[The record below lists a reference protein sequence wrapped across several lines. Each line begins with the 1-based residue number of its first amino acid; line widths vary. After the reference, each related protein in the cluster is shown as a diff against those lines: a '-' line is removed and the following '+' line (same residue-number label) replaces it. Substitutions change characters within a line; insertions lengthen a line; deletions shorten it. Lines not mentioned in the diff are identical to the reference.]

1 MNQAVTSRS
10 YRVLRHRDF
19 RLLWSAEALSQA
31 GSQIQRVAIAW
42 QVYELTHDAFKLGL
56 LGLFRFIPILMF
68 GLIGGVLADR
78 GDRRHTLIWT
88 QTALLAL
95 ALFLAIMSGTGHITI
110 WVIYVVT
117 MVAAI
122 FEGISNPTRQALMPL
137 LVPRGELP
145 AASTMGVLVSH
156 VAQVVGPAAGGIII
170 ATVGT
175 TGAYVVDAFSFLA
188 VILAVLMMHHRP
200 PPVAITMS
208 GYQAAIEGLRF
219 LRNTPTLFG
228 VMLADFFATLF
239 GACAV
244 LMPIFADEVLGVGP
258 RGLGF
263 LLAAPAAG
271 AVTMAIVLSVTHL
284 PDRAGLWVLGSIAAY
299 GFFLIG
305 FGVST
310 TLWVSL
316 LFLALSGAADSISM
330 ALRHAARTLLT
341 PDDLRGRVASVHRAL
356 GMGGPQLGEFQKGIT
371 ASLIG
376 AGPAV
381 AIGGIATIGVAA
393 VVARFFP
400 TVPQYRMSVSEAN
413 PPAEPDTSAGPSTQ
427 IEENR
432 IVVPVES

>member
-1 MNQAVTSRS
+1 VSQSVSSRS
-10 YRVLRHRDF
+10 YRVLRYRDF

-56 LGLFRFIPILMF
+56 LGLFRFIPILIF
-68 GLIGGVLADR
+68 GLVGGVIADR
-78 GDRRHTLIWT
+78 GDRRRTLVWT
-88 QTALLAL
+88 QSALLVL
-95 ALFLAIMSGTGHITI
+95 ALFLAIMSGTGHVTV
-110 WVIYVVT
+110 WLIYLVT
-117 MVAAI
+117 MIAAI

-137 LVPRGELP
+137 LVPRTELP

-156 VAQVVGPAAGGIII
+156 VSQVVGPAAGGIII
-170 ATVGT
+170 ATLGV
-175 TGAYVVDAFSFLA
+175 TGAYAIDALSFLA
-188 VILAVLMMHHRP
+188 VIVAVLMMHQRP

-208 GYQAAIEGLRF
+208 GYQAALEGLRF
-219 LRNTPTLFG
+219 LKNTPTLFG

-239 GACAV
+239 GAFTV
-244 LMPIFADEVLGVGP
+244 LMPIFADEVLDVGP

-271 AVTMAIVLSVTHL
+271 AVTMAILLSVTHL
-284 PDRAGLWVLGSIAAY
+284 PDKAGLWVLGSIVAY
-299 GFFLIG
+299 GCFLVG
-305 FGVST
+305 FGIST
-310 TLWVSL
+310 TLWVSM
-316 LFLALSGAADSISM
+316 LFLAFSGAADAISM

-381 AIGGIATIGVAA
+381 AIGGIATVGVAA
-393 VVARFFP
+393 VIAYVFPSVAR
-400 TVPQYRMSVSEAN
+400 YRMSVSEAN
-413 PPAEPDTSAGPSTQ
+413 PPAES
-427 IEENR
+427 
-432 IVVPVES
+432 VVKGQGSSVQ